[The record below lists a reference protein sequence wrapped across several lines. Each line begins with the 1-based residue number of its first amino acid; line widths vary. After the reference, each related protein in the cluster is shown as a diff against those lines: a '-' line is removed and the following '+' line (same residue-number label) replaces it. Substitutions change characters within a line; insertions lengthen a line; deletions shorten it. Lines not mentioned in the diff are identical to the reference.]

1 MFIAGA
7 CSSYEYLET
16 ISKRLGMSIS
26 EYRHLFKLLN
36 L

>member
-16 ISKRLGMSIS
+16 ISKRLEMSIG
-26 EYRHLFKLLN
+26 EYSSGVALIG
-36 L
+36 

>member
-16 ISKRLGMSIS
+16 ISKRLENVDRRIQA
-26 EYRHLFKLLN
+26 FV
-36 L
+36 